1 MGSDNNSPIFN
12 TSDSDIGSNMDA
24 KSALKMLRTRN
35 LNRLIIGY
43 LNINSIR
50 NKLESLSEINS
61 QNIDI
66 SMVAETKLETSF
78 PNQQF
83 SLEGYSP
90 PIRLDRNRNGGC
102 LLMYIRNGI
111 AAHQFTSL
119 KYTVDFECLT
129 LEVTVNKKQWVL
141 FGVYRPPVQPLQT
154 FLDNLGKCIDH
165 YSPKYD
171 KFMLFGDF
179 NAEETEDKVNEFM
192 DTYNL
197 TNLVKSPTCFKS
209 NNHKCIDLILANR
222 KKSIQTTTTV

>member
-1 MGSDNNSPIFN
+1 
-12 TSDSDIGSNMDA
+12 
-24 KSALKMLRTRN
+24 MLRTRN

-50 NKLESLSEINS
+50 NKLEPLSEINS

-66 SMVAETKLETSF
+66 LMAAETKFDASF

-90 PIRLDRNRNGGC
+90 PIRLDRNRNGGG
-102 LLMYIRNGI
+102 LLIYIRSGI
-111 AAHQFTSL
+111 AAHHRTSF
-119 KYTVDFECLT
+119 KYTDDFECLT
-129 LEVTVNKKQWVL
+129 VEVTVNKKWVL

-154 FLDNLGKCIDH
+154 FLDNLGKCIDL

-171 KFMLFGDF
+171 KFMMFGDF
-179 NAEETEDKVNEFM
+179 NAEESEDKVSNLM

-209 NNHKCIDLILANR
+209 NNPDCIDLILTNR
-222 KKSIQTTTTV
+222 KKAFKQRQQ